1 MAVYDGHGGTGVANY
16 LKDHLHEFILAQPE
30 YRCEIMPPGPLVRH
44 HLQQR
49 FHITTDTELWR
60 VINGPTKNNDRQ
72 RQTPLR
78 DLWPPRHLIRV
89 MRRHDFNIQK
99 KLTKTRTSTPPWQ
112 RYGKDGELAWNC
124 WQLRTWIHDNH
135 CYLSI
140 ICDTGQHSQSLR
152 CSQCEVEKLKDQ
164 WSLVWND
171 DLMQSTERA
180 TCLRLCWRPSWLL
193 TTSCAGDCD
202 CDWGEDDGDGGDD
215 KWMMTMCVVMAMQ
228 QNWRGA
234 QPHVSW

>member
-89 MRRHDFNIQK
+89 MRRHDFNIK
-99 KLTKTRTSTPPWQ
+99 RNWQ
-112 RYGKDGELAWNC
+112 RQEHLHNHDKDMVKMANLHEIVDSWEPEFMTIIVTC
-124 WQLRTWIHDNH
+124 QLYVTLD
-135 CYLSI
+135 SI
-140 ICDTGQHSQSLR
+140 RNPCDVRS
-152 CSQCEVEKLKDQ
+152 V
-164 WSLVWND
+164 
-171 DLMQSTERA
+171 
-180 TCLRLCWRPSWLL
+180 
-193 TTSCAGDCD
+193 
-202 CDWGEDDGDGGDD
+202 
-215 KWMMTMCVVMAMQ
+215 KWK
-228 QNWRGA
+228 N
-234 QPHVSW
+234 